1 MAAAPDDS
9 SHAKP
14 SAVTEDAITAKND
27 SQDGQVVAAEAPRAS
42 IEVSSKRQSLSDIFT
57 IVSHSLSQSP
67 LSFSYPK
74 LEQV

>member
-1 MAAAPDDS
+1 MAAVPDSS

-14 SAVTEDAITAKND
+14 SAVAEDAITAKDD

-57 IVSHSLSQSP
+57 IVSHCLS
-67 LSFSYPK
+67 
-74 LEQV
+74 